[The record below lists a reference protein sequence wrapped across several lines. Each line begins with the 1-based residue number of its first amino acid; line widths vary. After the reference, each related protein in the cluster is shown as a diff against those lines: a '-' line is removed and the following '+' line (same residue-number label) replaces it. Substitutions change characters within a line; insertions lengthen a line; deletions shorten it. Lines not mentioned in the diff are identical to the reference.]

1 MSTGRAAFSG
11 PAHFIAYGLPT
22 EIFVY
27 FFTILTRAGHKGHK
41 ICTDICVDVLIR
53 ITGGKS
59 SLLAWL
65 CIVIQNTTRLLY
77 LIFASIRNSYLICA
91 LKVKVSLNF

>member
-27 FFTILTRAGHKGHK
+27 FFTILTQAGHKGHK
-41 ICTDICVDVLIR
+41 ICTGICVDVLIR

-65 CIVIQNTTRLLY
+65 CTVIQNLLH